1 MSGARLSPD
10 DYPEVE
16 ARRRGQI
23 LVCHG
28 DDSPDQWIDWLEP
41 IQSRFKEL
49 HELSEEYGFALD
61 AGEGLGRLGSGG
73 EFLELI
79 GVDVWSNP
87 WEGSLISGVY
97 RFGWIKAGTV
107 RADGC
112 GSPSCDGWLG
122 SLRDAIT
129 IEGPL
134 LEGIDLARLAMT
146 SSEVKPS

>member
-1 MSGARLSPD
+1 
-10 DYPEVE
+10 V
-16 ARRRGQI
+16 
-23 LVCHG
+23 
-28 DDSPDQWIDWLEP
+28 
-41 IQSRFKEL
+41 
-49 HELSEEYGFALD
+49 LSEEYGFALD

-134 LEGIDLARLAMT
+134 LEGIDLARGA
-146 SSEVKPS
+146 